1 MVLRRNWCVRVI
13 VMDEKELIQSA
24 SKGDLEAF
32 NNLVLAYQDQVYT
45 LAYYILLNPQAA
57 DNITQKAFKFA
68 FQKIRQFRG
77 GSFQVWLLRIV
88 VNLCFE
94 EPPRENFP
102 IPDPLGHSKSNL
114 NEIVTICRSAGQGES
129 INQEGKLAE
138 AWQDLL
144 SCLHRLPPM
153 VRLPVILVDVQHLD
167 YADAS
172 AIMGVPTGVLK
183 RFLSRGR
190 VIIRQSYSQSIQRE
204 NNNETFLG
212 IIRI

>member
-1 MVLRRNWCVRVI
+1 
-13 VMDEKELIQSA
+13 MDEKELIQSA

-32 NNLVLAYQDQVYT
+32 NNLVQAYQDRVYT
-45 LAYYILLNPQAA
+45 LAYYLLLNPQAA

-88 VNLCFE
+88 VSLCFE

-102 IPDPLGHSKSNL
+102 IPDPLGQSKSNL
-114 NEIVTICRSAGQGES
+114 NEIVTISRSAGQGES
-129 INQEGKLAE
+129 ITEEGKKAE

-144 SCLHRLPPM
+144 SCLFRLPTM
-153 VRLPVILVDVQHLD
+153 VRIAITLVDVQQLD
-167 YADAS
+167 YVAAA
-172 AIMGVPTGVLK
+172 AIMGVPKGVLK
-183 RFLSRGR
+183 CILSRGR
-190 VIIRQSYSQSIQRE
+190 VIIRQGYYQSTQRE
-204 NNNETFLG
+204 NNYETYLG